1 MNLAIADST
10 GSSFIGKSER
20 TRLPLNHERR
30 LLHLVVD
37 IFFASAFFVDHASCP
52 RRRVVYCF
60 DEDNDTVEA
69 AVGATAAAAAAA
81 TALLVAAAAVFL
93 SPGPPPGEFLGEL
106 SRVLFRESSRMKS
119 HLLVKYR
126 LRSF

>member
-60 DEDNDTVEA
+60 DEDNDTVEV
-69 AVGATAAAAAAA
+69 AVGATAAAA
-81 TALLVAAAAVFL
+81 ALLVAAAAVFL